1 MNPSGAAPA
10 FRATVAALAIGQ
22 LVCWAALYYA
32 FSSFVLPMQAELGWS
47 SPQTM
52 SAFAIGLALWGA
64 STYAAGAAIDRDQ
77 GRAVL
82 TFGAAF
88 AGIGFL
94 VWSRAESLAALYLA
108 WSLLGVSMAMT
119 LYDPA
124 FNVLTR
130 RYPARYRD
138 GITALTLVGGFAST
152 LAFPAVAW
160 LIANLQWRGALQ
172 AIGLVLLL
180 AVAPLHAWALRGG
193 TSAAP
198 VPVTASGEATLGDA
212 LRLRSFWLLT
222 ATFTLQSFAVAAL
235 FAHLMPA
242 FAERGRT
249 AGDALAIVVWFGP
262 SQVLGRLAFLALG
275 RRWPARR
282 VGLIVFAGMPV
293 ALAIFALADST
304 PALLLFALLFGISN
318 GVSTIVRGSVV
329 PDYFGRR
336 QIGRISGAMSAISV
350 LSRAAA
356 PLAAAWLLIAVGG
369 YRGVLLALAGIG
381 LLAWLAFAQAGP
393 PPTERQA
400 R

>member
-1 MNPSGAAPA
+1 
-10 FRATVAALAIGQ
+10 
-22 LVCWAALYYA
+22 
-32 FSSFVLPMQAELGWS
+32 MQAELGWS

-52 SAFAIGLALWGA
+52 SAFTIGLALWGA
-64 STYAAGAAIDRDQ
+64 STYAVGAAIDREQ

-82 TFGAAF
+82 TFGAAL
-88 AGIGFL
+88 AGAGFL
-94 VWSRAESLAALYLA
+94 VWSSADGLAALYLA
-108 WSLLGVSMAMT
+108 WSLLGVAMAMT

-130 RYPARYRD
+130 RYPQRFRD

-160 LIANLQWRGALQ
+160 LIANLQWRSALQ

-180 AVAPLHAWALRGG
+180 VVAPVHAWALRGG
-193 TSAAP
+193 AAP
-198 VPVTASGEATLGDA
+198 PAVAATSNGEATVMDA

-242 FAERGRT
+242 FAERGWT

-262 SQVLGRLAFLALG
+262 SQVLGRVAFLAVG
-275 RRWPARR
+275 RRWPPRR
-282 VGLIVFAGMPV
+282 VGLVVFAGLPV
-293 ALAIFALADST
+293 ALAIFALADAT

-329 PDYFGRR
+329 PDYYGRSHL
-336 QIGRISGAMSAISV
+336 GRISGAMSAISI

-356 PLAAAWLLIAVGG
+356 PLAAAWLLIAFGD
-369 YRGVLLALAGIG
+369 YRAVLLTLAGIG

-393 PPTERQA
+393 PPAEHTTQ
-400 R
+400 